1 LWIRGIIRDK
11 WMKLVWLY
19 YLILGLILLD
29 AVAAIV
35 FDEKYF
41 RWYFRKG
48 KKNPDL
54 YDLNKFVFV
63 HTIYSAV
70 ILAQVVLVRFT
81 DNNSMVG
88 IIMTLAAAFLGAVVI
103 PYWCKKRT
111 NDY

>member
-1 LWIRGIIRDK
+1 
-11 WMKLVWLY
+11 MKLVWLY

-41 RWYFRKG
+41 RWYFRKS

-70 ILAQVVLVRFT
+70 ILAQVVLVRVT
-81 DNNSMVG
+81 DNNSLAG
-88 IIMTLAAAFLGAVVI
+88 IILTLAAVSLSSFVI
-103 PYWCKKRT
+103 PYWCKKKT